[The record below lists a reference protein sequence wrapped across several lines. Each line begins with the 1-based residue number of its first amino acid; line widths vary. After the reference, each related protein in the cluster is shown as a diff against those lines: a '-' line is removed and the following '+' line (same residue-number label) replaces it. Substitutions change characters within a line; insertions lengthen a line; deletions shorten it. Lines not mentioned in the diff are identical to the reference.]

1 MKQKIFDILD
11 ELKLEYKNFEHEPVF
26 TCDEAK
32 WIEVPWKRVKNLL
45 LRNEKKTRFYMVV
58 LEDQKRLDSWVLR
71 KILQESKLSFATRE
85 LMIEKIWVEP
95 WHVSPF
101 ALLNNITKDIKII
114 FDKELEWELAW
125 FHPLQNDNTTVI
137 NTKDVEKFLKK
148 IWVEFEYLEI

>member
-1 MKQKIFDILD
+1 MKQKVFDKLD

-101 ALLNNITKDIKII
+101 ALLNNISKDIRVI
-114 FDKELEWELAW
+114 FDKELDWELAW

-137 NTKDVEKFLKK
+137 NTKDIEKFLQELW
-148 IWVEFEYLEI
+148 IEFEYLEI